1 MSKCASKV
9 VKLIQSWVGK
19 NEADG
24 SHRDIIDIYNSYKP
38 HPRGYAVTYTDQW
51 CAATVSAVAIALGYT
66 DVIPVECSC
75 TKMIELLKKIDSWV
89 ENDAHIPHPGDLM
102 FYDWEDSG
110 SGDNKN
116 GPDHVG
122 IVEKVSGNTI
132 TVIEGNYKNAV
143 TRRTIA
149 VNGKYI
155 RGYGVPKYDTEVA
168 EVKPAEKQEP
178 AEYKPTVREW
188 QTAAIAD
195 GFRFPKYG
203 ADGKWGAE
211 CASVAKKAIVKRRLF
226 YTNYALTRLV
236 QRVVG
241 VTVDGKCGK
250 DTHNA
255 IVAYQKKHGLTADG
269 AVGIN
274 TWKKMLGV

>member
-1 MSKCASKV
+1 MSKYASKV
-9 VKLIQSWVGK
+9 VALIQSWVGK

-24 SHRDIIDIYNSYKP
+24 SHREIIDIYNSYKP

-51 CAATVSAVAIALGYT
+51 CAATVSAVAIDLGYT
-66 DVIPVECSC
+66 DIIPVECSC
-75 TKMIELLKKIDSWV
+75 TKLIELLKKLDSWD
-89 ENDAHIPHPGDLM
+89 ENDARVPQPGDLL

-168 EVKPAEKQEP
+168 EEKPAEKQEP
-178 AEYKPTVREW
+178 TVYKPTVQEW
-188 QTAAIAD
+188 QIAAIAD

-211 CASVAKKAIVKRRLF
+211 CESVARKAIVKRRLF

-255 IVAYQKKHGLTADG
+255 IVVYQKKHGLTADG